1 MTYFDSSSGS
11 PMQIMVLEH
20 MLEIS
25 FLNHLQS
32 EVGSKCQE
40 CRSKPS
46 NAQIYKYISIYVC
59 ILIKSSKKDH
69 KHYLPDFINGKANI
83 LNQCSSVIMMRTVD
97 CKN

>member
-1 MTYFDSSSGS
+1 
-11 PMQIMVLEH
+11 MQIMVLEH

-32 EVGSKCQE
+32 KVGPKCQE
-40 CRSKPS
+40 CKSKPP
-46 NAQIYKYISIYVC
+46 NAHIYLSIYLC
-59 ILIKSSKKDH
+59 ILIKSSKEDY